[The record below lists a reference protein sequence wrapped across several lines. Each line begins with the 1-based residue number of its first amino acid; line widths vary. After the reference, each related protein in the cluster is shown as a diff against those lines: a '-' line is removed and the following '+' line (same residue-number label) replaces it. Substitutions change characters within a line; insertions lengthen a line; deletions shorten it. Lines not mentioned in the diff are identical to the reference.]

1 MKHLFRLLIAPVA
14 LAALFSAGRFAFADE
29 TAAERLA
36 RLNAERIVWL
46 DGGADDLLARAE
58 TTVAAWLS
66 DQ

>member
-46 DGGADDLLARAE
+46 DGVTYYAKYTFSRGTASSQSA
-58 TTVAAWLS
+58 
-66 DQ
+66 